1 MANTNPDF
9 TQLSLGEHPHCSYDE
24 WKEKLEAKTGKGF
37 DALYEPTMEKIPV
50 APFYTKDVYD
60 DCNHLDFMSGIPP
73 FLRGPYSTMYVF
85 RPWTVRQYAG
95 FSTAEESNAFYK
107 RNLAAGQKGLSI
119 AFDLPTHRGYD
130 ADNPRVI
137 GDVGKAG
144 VSVCSMLDMN
154 ILFDGIPLD
163 QMSVSMTMN
172 GAVSILVL
180 IIVRVTPLSTF
191 FPWIEKQGLS
201 IGIII
206 LTIGVM
212 APIASGTLPPSTLIH
227 SFLNWKS
234 LVAIAVGVIVSWLGG
249 RGVTL
254 MGSQPQLVAGLLV
267 GTVLGVAL
275 FRGVPVGPLIAAGLV
290 SLIVGKQ

>member
-1 MANTNPDF
+1 MFDVT
-9 TQLSLGEHPHCSYDE
+9 LLILLG
-24 WKEKLEAKTGKGF
+24 
-37 DALYEPTMEKIPV
+37 
-50 APFYTKDVYD
+50 
-60 DCNHLDFMSGIPP
+60 
-73 FLRGPYSTMYVF
+73 
-85 RPWTVRQYAG
+85 
-95 FSTAEESNAFYK
+95 
-107 RNLAAGQKGLSI
+107 LAALGFISHN
-119 AFDLPTHRGYD
+119 TT
-130 ADNPRVI
+130 V
-137 GDVGKAG
+137 
-144 VSVCSMLDMN
+144 
-154 ILFDGIPLD
+154 
-163 QMSVSMTMN
+163 
-172 GAVSILVL
+172 AVSILVL

-267 GTVLGVAL
+267 GAVSRRTGRPAYCRGSCFADCGETVVNPAIYRPGVCPRPFL
-275 FRGVPVGPLIAAGLV
+275 N
-290 SLIVGKQ
+290 IVIKAVVESYPSV